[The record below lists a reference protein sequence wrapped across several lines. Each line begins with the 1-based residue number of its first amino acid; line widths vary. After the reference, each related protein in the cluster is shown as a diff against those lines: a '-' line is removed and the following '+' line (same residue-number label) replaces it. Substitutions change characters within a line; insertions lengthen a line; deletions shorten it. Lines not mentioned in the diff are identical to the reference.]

1 MARYSDRYVQ
11 AAQGGASRPTT
22 VATEVDVFPLDEFG
36 PFNGPTLV
44 KLDVEG
50 YEGQVVKGATRTL
63 QEADVVIS
71 EVSVARRTDSEL
83 TISAFLTLM
92 ESLGFSLMN
101 IAEVTQI
108 GRGGPIGYMDIVLV
122 RTESPMRY
130 GQSFQARA

>member
-11 AAQGGASRPTT
+11 AAQGGASRPAT

-63 QEADVVIS
+63 QAADVVIS

-130 GQSFQARA
+130 GKSFQARA